1 MKRLILILIIFL
13 LGCESENDTTVLNIQ
28 TDIDT
33 TVARIGDLLNLSI
46 LTQNLGERIALFP
59 DIQET
64 ESMEIRDKVILSKR
78 NKPYQANFK
87 IAFWDTGSFIIP
99 GYPVQ
104 ILKSDSTEDLIIELD
119 SIKIEVISMLDGSED
134 TNLRPIKD
142 PVPIKQPI
150 NWKRWLLAILLFLL
164 ILMFIGLLRKRI
176 KKKPLKKIEVSKYQS
191 AQEIALAR
199 IDNLKKLITTEDK
212 IFYLHASFILRE
224 FIENQYYI
232 RALEMTTSEIKNID
246 SDIIRKNIF
255 NGIINLLSRSDL
267 AKFAKYKLSIN
278 DRESDYNWM
287 LKFITSYDDITNN

>member
-59 DIQET
+59 DIEET

-99 GYPVQ
+99 GYRVQ
-104 ILKSDSTEDLIIELD
+104 ILKSDSTEDLIIESD
-119 SIKIEVISMLDGSED
+119 SIKIEIISMLEGSED

-142 PVPIKQPI
+142 PVPIIQPI
-150 NWKRWLLAILLFLL
+150 DWIRWFLAILLFLL

-199 IDNLKKLITTEDK
+199 IDNLKKLINTEDK
-212 IFYLHASFILRE
+212 TFYLHASFILRE

-246 SDIIRKNIF
+246 SDIIRKSIF

-278 DRESDYNWM
+278 DRESDYNWI